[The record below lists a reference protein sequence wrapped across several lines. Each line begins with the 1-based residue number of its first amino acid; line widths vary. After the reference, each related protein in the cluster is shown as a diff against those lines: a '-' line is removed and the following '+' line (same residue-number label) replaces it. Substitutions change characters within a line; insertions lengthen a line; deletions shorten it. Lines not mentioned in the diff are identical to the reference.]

1 MLSIGQA
8 LVTASGLF
16 GRSAS
21 RMAAPKPQDMP
32 ERFESSEA
40 DAPSA
45 EEFVLGSAY
54 VEAVESALKDAGY
67 LDS

>member
-8 LVTASGLF
+8 LASASGLF
-16 GRSAS
+16 GLSTNRA
-21 RMAAPKPQDMP
+21 AAPPHRDQP
-32 ERFESSEA
+32 ERFESSEP

-45 EEFVLGSAY
+45 DEFVLGSAY
-54 VEAVESALKDAGY
+54 VEAVENALKDAGY

>member
-1 MLSIGQA
+1 
-8 LVTASGLF
+8 
-16 GRSAS
+16 
-21 RMAAPKPQDMP
+21 MAAPKPQDMP